1 MTKTS
6 LKAVFIFLTFTL
18 LFGTIKTFGQENQTT
33 ETDEAYLSEVRGL
46 VSFYQY
52 MLNTVGSSKTPTR
65 DKEAILTES
74 YKKIFL
80 NRQVQVEDDLLPDR
94 NAITNKDVSG
104 YLRDVDF
111 FFKDISFSFEDIQI
125 TKAEREN
132 GKAYFLVEFQNTIEA
147 VTLEGNPFKNTS
159 RRFLEVNVNEE
170 ESDLKIV
177 SVYTTKISREKEL
190 RNWWENLSYGW
201 TRIFK
206 AYVDFDTISDEAL
219 FKIAAIDSINLSGN
233 QMIQDIRP
241 LAALRALRVLDI
253 SNTKVDDLGPLRYA
267 MKLEK
272 LSASNTRL
280 SNIDVLQ
287 YFENLKQLDL
297 SQTLV
302 QDIMAIGG
310 LIRLE
315 TLNLSGSNVI
325 VFTPLRSLTSL
336 KMVDFSNT
344 AFTDPEVLIGSTQ
357 LQKALLSRTGVKTLS
372 VLSGFKA
379 LKVLDLSET
388 YISSLVGLENHPAL
402 EQLSI
407 NQTTVNTLS
416 PLRDCSK
423 LKKVYADYTGVS
435 ESQASQLMSA
445 KPGLVVVINSEKVIE
460 WWKNLPFDWKTVLTQ
475 RVGLSNPSK
484 EDVIKLL
491 NIDSLDV
498 SNQQLVSSK
507 PLEKFTRL
515 RCLNVS
521 KNLFTD
527 LRFTAG
533 MSDLEFLVGEKL
545 PIETLAG
552 LEQNK
557 NLKYVIVKGSLIQD
571 IRSIQSLNK
580 LILVDVDQSKITEDR
595 VRAFLK
601 VNPETVV
608 VYQSEALLSWW
619 EELSDPW
626 RRAFGLSKTD
636 AFTLHQLIES
646 RSVKIE
652 NTPISSLR
660 PLDRFINLKEVSL
673 SNTGVTSLIDLNV
686 HEGIEQITCKN
697 GPLMDLEG
705 LASLQYLR
713 LLDIS
718 NTAVDDLRPISDNQT
733 LMTLNCSG
741 TNVKKLKGLEALRQ
755 LEVLNISNT
764 RVWQLDRL
772 YDISGLKSLICYNT
786 RIRSHKI
793 DEFKGVFPNCEV
805 TFY

>member
-1 MTKTS
+1 MTKTR
-6 LKAVFIFLTFTL
+6 LKPVFIFLTFTL
-18 LFGTIKTFGQENQTT
+18 LIGVFESFGQENQTAD
-33 ETDEAYLSEVRGL
+33 TDEAYLSEVRGL

-94 NAITNKDVSG
+94 NAITNKDVPG

-111 FFKDISFSFEDIQI
+111 FFQDISFSFEDVQI

-132 GKAYFLVEFQNTIEA
+132 GKTYFLVSFQNTIEA
-147 VTLEGNPFKNTS
+147 ITLEGNPFKNTS
-159 RRFLEVNVNEE
+159 RRFLEVNVDED

-206 AYVDFDTISDEAL
+206 SYVEFDSISDEAL

-233 QMIQDIRP
+233 QMIQDIQP
-241 LAALRALRVLDI
+241 LAALKGLKVLDI
-253 SNTKVDDLGPLRYA
+253 SNTKIDDLGPLRYA

-272 LSASNTRL
+272 LSALNTRL

-287 YFENLKQLDL
+287 YFENLRVLDL

-302 QDIMAIGG
+302 QDITAIGG
-310 LIRLE
+310 LTRLE

-325 VFTPLRSLTSL
+325 VFTPLKNLTGL
-336 KMVDFSNT
+336 KTINFSNT
-344 AFTDPEVLIGSTQ
+344 AFTDPEVLNGSVQ
-357 LQKALLSRTGVKTLS
+357 LQQAMLSRTGVKTLS
-372 VLSGFKA
+372 VLSGFKV

-388 YISSLVGLENHPAL
+388 YISSLAGLESHPAL
-402 EQLSI
+402 EQLYI
-407 NQTTVNTLS
+407 NQTTVNNLS
-416 PLRDCSK
+416 PLRDCPK

-435 ESQASQLMSA
+435 EGQASQLMTA
-445 KPGLVVVINSEKVIE
+445 KPGLVVVINSEKVIV
-460 WWKNLPFDWKTVLTQ
+460 WWKNLPYDWKTVLTQ
-475 RVGLSNPSK
+475 KVGRSDPSK
-484 EDVIKLL
+484 EDVIRLL

-515 RCLNVS
+515 RYLNVS

-533 MSDLEFLVGEKL
+533 MADLEFLVGEKL

-557 NLKYVIVKGSLIQD
+557 NLKYIIVKGSLIQD

-580 LILVDVDQSKITEDR
+580 LVLVDADQSNITEDR

-608 VYQSEALLSWW
+608 IYQSQFLLSWW

-626 RRAFGLSKTD
+626 KKAFALNKVD

-646 RSVKIE
+646 RSVQIE
-652 NTPISSLR
+652 NTPIASLR
-660 PLDRFINLKEVSL
+660 TLDRFINLKDISL

-686 HEGIEQITCKN
+686 HEDIEQITCKN

-705 LASLQYLR
+705 LATLQYLR
-713 LLDIS
+713 SLDIS
-718 NTAVDDLRPISDNQT
+718 NTAVDDLRPISENRT
-733 LMTLNCSG
+733 LVTLNCSG
-741 TNVKKLKGLEALRQ
+741 TNIKKLKGLEELYQ
-755 LEVLNISNT
+755 LQVLNISNT

-793 DEFKGVFPNCEV
+793 GEFKEIFPNCEV

>member
-1 MTKTS
+1 MTKTR
-6 LKAVFIFLTFTL
+6 LKPVFIFLTFTL
-18 LFGTIKTFGQENQTT
+18 LIGVFESFGQENQTAD
-33 ETDEAYLSEVRGL
+33 TDEAYLSEVRGL

-94 NAITNKDVSG
+94 NAITNKDVPG

-111 FFKDISFSFEDIQI
+111 FFQDISFSFEDVQI

-132 GKAYFLVEFQNTIEA
+132 GKTYFLVSFQNTIEA
-147 VTLEGNPFKNTS
+147 ITLEGNPFKNTS
-159 RRFLEVNVNEE
+159 RRFLEVNVDED

-206 AYVDFDTISDEAL
+206 SYVEFDTISDEAL

-233 QMIQDIRP
+233 QMIQDIQP
-241 LAALRALRVLDI
+241 LAALKGLKVLDI
-253 SNTKVDDLGPLRYA
+253 SNTKIDDLGPLRYA

-272 LSASNTRL
+272 LSALNTRL

-287 YFENLKQLDL
+287 YFENLRVLDL

-302 QDIMAIGG
+302 QDITAIGG
-310 LIRLE
+310 LTRLE

-325 VFTPLRSLTSL
+325 VFTPLKNLTGL
-336 KMVDFSNT
+336 KTINFSNT
-344 AFTDPEVLIGSTQ
+344 AFTDPEVLNGSVQ
-357 LQKALLSRTGVKTLS
+357 LQKAMLSRTGVKTLS

-388 YISSLVGLENHPAL
+388 YISSLAGLESHPAL
-402 EQLSI
+402 EQLYI
-407 NQTTVNTLS
+407 NQTTVNSLS
-416 PLRDCSK
+416 PLRDCPK

-435 ESQASQLMSA
+435 EGQASQLMTA
-445 KPGLVVVINSEKVIE
+445 KPGLVVVINSEKVIV
-460 WWKNLPFDWKTVLTQ
+460 WWKNLSYDWKTVLTQ
-475 RVGLSNPSK
+475 KVGRSDPSK
-484 EDVIKLL
+484 EDVIRLL

-515 RCLNVS
+515 RYLNVS

-533 MSDLEFLVGEKL
+533 MADLEFLVGEKL
-545 PIETLAG
+545 PIETLTG

-557 NLKYVIVKGSLIQD
+557 NLKYIIVKGSLIQD

-580 LILVDVDQSKITEDR
+580 LVLVDADQSNITEDR

-608 VYQSEALLSWW
+608 IYQSQFLLSWW

-626 RRAFGLSKTD
+626 KKAFDLNKVD

-646 RSVKIE
+646 RSVQIE
-652 NTPISSLR
+652 NTPIASLR
-660 PLDRFINLKEVSL
+660 TLDRFINLKDISL

-686 HEGIEQITCKN
+686 HEDIEQITCKN

-705 LASLQYLR
+705 LATLQYLR
-713 LLDIS
+713 SLDIS
-718 NTAVDDLRPISDNQT
+718 NTAVDDLRPISENRT
-733 LMTLNCSG
+733 LVTLNCSG
-741 TNVKKLKGLEALRQ
+741 TNIKKLKGLEELYQ
-755 LEVLNISNT
+755 LQVLNISNT

-793 DEFKGVFPNCEV
+793 GEFKEIFPNCEV